1 MIDDL
6 QQGKEARGDNST
18 SAFGRLAVDNGDAFL
33 ILVEIFKNR
42 FADFH
47 DFLEWWAWISNKS
60 IICDLATQINYSHI
74 KSDSLLGY

>member
-6 QQGKEARGDNST
+6 QQGKKARSNNSA
-18 SAFGRLAVDNGDAFL
+18 SAFGGLAMDNSDAFL

-47 DFLEWWAWISNKS
+47 DFLEWWAWISNKC
-60 IICDLATQINYSHI
+60 IICDLQGQINYSLI
-74 KSDSLLGY
+74 KDH